1 MQDIDIDE
9 VYREVQDDLNQIVA
23 PLFEFGESQ
32 IRKRGTFL
40 PFGATLDASGE
51 VGLEAASTG
60 EEYVSAIEI
69 LPVLHEGLRA
79 RAKEDELLAVAVCE
93 WVNINRDAQ
102 RTDAMKV
109 LVEHK
114 RGLTVAFYV
123 PCHKRFMKGWQFEPM
138 FALSAEAE
146 VKAWNMDRAS

>member
-1 MQDIDIDE
+1 M
-9 VYREVQDDLNQIVA
+9 
-23 PLFEFGESQ
+23 
-32 IRKRGTFL
+32 
-40 PFGATLDASGE
+40 
-51 VGLEAASTG
+51 EAASTG
-60 EEYVSAIEI
+60 EEYSSAIEI

-79 RAKEDELLAVAVCE
+79 RGKEDQLLAIAVCD
-93 WVNINRDAQ
+93 WVNIDRDAK

-123 PCHKRFMKGWQFEPM
+123 PYQKKFMKGWQFKPM

-146 VKAWNMDRAS
+146 VKAWETDHAS

>member
-1 MQDIDIDE
+1 MQDPDIDD
-9 VYREVQDDLNQIVA
+9 VYREVQDDLNLIVG

-51 VGLEAASTG
+51 VSLEAASSG

-69 LPVLHEGLRA
+69 LPKLHEGLRA
-79 RAKEDELLAVAVCE
+79 RAKAAHLVAVAVCE
-93 WVNINRDAQ
+93 WVNINRDAK
-102 RTDAMKV
+102 RTNAMKV

-114 RGLTVAFYV
+114 RSLTVAFYV
-123 PCHKRFMKGWQFEPM
+123 PCHKKFMKDWQFEPM
-138 FALSAEAE
+138 FAQSVEAE
-146 VKAWNMDRAS
+146 VEAWETDDAS